1 MESSGPLRILIVE
14 DNPGDFFLVGEY
26 LREGP
31 WQLSITHAQRLGE
44 AMTLARTHEY
54 DLILLD
60 LTLPDSSGMESVK
73 VMRPFISYIPVIVL
87 TGMGDEQFGM
97 DSLKL
102 GAQDYLVKDQ
112 INGPLL
118 VKSVRYSLERSRVR
132 QAMSKQDRLFRVITE
147 NSPTAKALIKPDG
160 TIIFCTNSVKAIL
173 GFEAAKVQG
182 KNENE
187 IIHPEDFPAFQEAIQ
202 QVLANPDQQPQ
213 LELRM
218 KNAEGDYR
226 WCQKGLANML
236 HDEQVNALVC
246 TFWDITE
253 RRIANERIAS
263 SERRLSA
270 LVRSGSDLIWIL
282 DDTGKFQYISP
293 TSKPVLGFEPEFL
306 WKKDYLEFVHEED
319 IPGLQESFRQ
329 LMNGTEI
336 TAAPFRFRNAKGE
349 WRWIETEMLNL
360 LNDAAVNGLVF
371 NSRDI
376 TEKLKAE
383 NELRR
388 LSLIARE
395 TTNAVVIT
403 DRDGRIIWVNSGFT
417 NITGYGFR
425 EAMGKTPGSFLQGP
439 KTDLQ
444 TVAYMRER
452 IRNQQPFEVEIINYS
467 KEGKEYWLRIQCQ
480 PIFNKDR
487 ELEQFFAIE
496 TDITESK
503 NSQYLLKQ
511 SEERYR
517 SLFEV
522 SPASILVW
530 DPDSKRILQVNMTA
544 EREYGY
550 NRDEFCNLTISSILA
565 EQTFMQQLCAMVENM
580 RKGIVGNNKGLS
592 RRIRRDGE
600 VIVMEHAAHLV
611 SFNGSE
617 AVLLLEQNVT
627 EKLELE
633 ATLEAERLAR
643 QQVVTDAVI
652 SAQEH
657 ERREI
662 GIELHDNINQI
673 LASARLYLGL
683 VKSVVK
689 ENGNFIEE
697 TDKLINS
704 AIHEIRNLSHALI
717 PPSLNESALLEA
729 LDHIIAST
737 RKTSGL
743 DISRSYHQL
752 DESLMSD
759 KLKLTIYRIVQEQ
772 FNNILKYANANSVTV
787 HLQKVDDRIQLRI
800 ADDGVGFDVNQ
811 QRKGVGLM
819 NMKTRASLFN
829 GELHILSAPGKGC
842 ELTVEMDCEG
852 PEEE

>member
-1 MESSGPLRILIVE
+1 
-14 DNPGDFFLVGEY
+14 
-26 LREGP
+26 
-31 WQLSITHAQRLGE
+31 
-44 AMTLARTHEY
+44 
-54 DLILLD
+54 
-60 LTLPDSSGMESVK
+60 
-73 VMRPFISYIPVIVL
+73 
-87 TGMGDEQFGM
+87 
-97 DSLKL
+97 
-102 GAQDYLVKDQ
+102 
-112 INGPLL
+112 
-118 VKSVRYSLERSRVR
+118 
-132 QAMSKQDRLFRVITE
+132 
-147 NSPTAKALIKPDG
+147 
-160 TIIFCTNSVKAIL
+160 
-173 GFEAAKVQG
+173 
-182 KNENE
+182 
-187 IIHPEDFPAFQEAIQ
+187 
-202 QVLANPDQQPQ
+202 
-213 LELRM
+213 
-218 KNAEGDYR
+218 
-226 WCQKGLANML
+226 
-236 HDEQVNALVC
+236 
-246 TFWDITE
+246 
-253 RRIANERIAS
+253 
-263 SERRLSA
+263 
-270 LVRSGSDLIWIL
+270 
-282 DDTGKFQYISP
+282 
-293 TSKPVLGFEPEFL
+293 
-306 WKKDYLEFVHEED
+306 
-319 IPGLQESFRQ
+319 
-329 LMNGTEI
+329 
-336 TAAPFRFRNAKGE
+336 
-349 WRWIETEMLNL
+349 
-360 LNDAAVNGLVF
+360 
-371 NSRDI
+371 
-376 TEKLKAE
+376 
-383 NELRR
+383 
-388 LSLIARE
+388 
-395 TTNAVVIT
+395 
-403 DRDGRIIWVNSGFT
+403 
-417 NITGYGFR
+417 
-425 EAMGKTPGSFLQGP
+425 
-439 KTDLQ
+439 
-444 TVAYMRER
+444 
-452 IRNQQPFEVEIINYS
+452 
-467 KEGKEYWLRIQCQ
+467 
-480 PIFNKDR
+480 
-487 ELEQFFAIE
+487 
-496 TDITESK
+496 
-503 NSQYLLKQ
+503 
-511 SEERYR
+511 
-517 SLFEV
+517 
-522 SPASILVW
+522 
-530 DPDSKRILQVNMTA
+530 
-544 EREYGY
+544 
-550 NRDEFCNLTISSILA
+550 
-565 EQTFMQQLCAMVENM
+565 MQQLCAMVENM

-704 AIHEIRNLSHALI
+704 AINEIRNLSHALI

-772 FNNILKYANANSVTV
+772 FNNILKYAKANSVTV

>member
-1 MESSGPLRILIVE
+1 MESSGSLRILIVE

-26 LREGP
+26 LKEGP
-31 WQLSITHAQRLGE
+31 WQLSITHALRLSE
-44 AMTLARTHEY
+44 AMKLVKTHEY

-73 VMRPFISYIPVIVL
+73 VMRPYITYIPLIVL

-160 TIIFCTNSVKAIL
+160 TIIFCTSSVGAIL
-173 GFEAAKVQG
+173 GFEVAEVVG
-182 KNENE
+182 KNESDL
-187 IIHPEDFPAFQEAIQ
+187 IHPEDMHAFQMALK

-213 LELRM
+213 LELRI
-218 KNAEGDYR
+218 KNAEGKYR

-236 HDEQVNALVC
+236 HDELVNALVC
-246 TFWDITE
+246 TFWDITD

-282 DDTGKFQYISP
+282 DATGKFQYISP
-293 TSKPVLGFEPEFL
+293 TSKPVLGFEPTFL
-306 WKKDYLEFVHEED
+306 LNKGYLEFVHEED
-319 IPGLQESFRQ
+319 IPNLQESFRQ
-329 LMNGTEI
+329 LIKGSEI
-336 TAAPFRFRNAKGE
+336 KAIPFRFRNANGE

-360 LNDAAVNGLVF
+360 VDDPAVNGLVF

-395 TTNAVVIT
+395 TNNAVIIT
-403 DRDGRIIWVNSGFT
+403 DRDGKITWVNSGFT

-425 EAMGKTPGSFLQGP
+425 EAIGKKPGEMLQGP
-439 KTDLQ
+439 NSDPQ
-444 TVAYMRER
+444 TIAFMRER
-452 IRNQQPFEVEIINYS
+452 IQNRQPFEAEVINYT

-517 SLFEV
+517 SLFEL
-522 SPASILVW
+522 SPASIILW
-530 DPDSKRILQVNMTA
+530 DPDNKQILQVNMTA

-550 NRDEFCNLTISSILA
+550 GRDEFCNLSISSILA
-565 EQTFMQQLCAMVENM
+565 DPSFMQQLCDMVQDM
-580 RKGIVGNNKGLS
+580 RKGIVGNNKGIS

-611 SFNGSE
+611 SFNGSQ

-689 ENGNFIEE
+689 ENTNFIDE

-704 AIHEIRNLSHALI
+704 AINEIRNLSHSLI
-717 PPSLNESALLEA
+717 PPSLSESALLEA
-729 LDHIIAST
+729 LDHIITTT
-737 RKTSGL
+737 RNTSGI

-752 DESLMSD
+752 DESLLSD

-772 FNNILKYANANSVTV
+772 FNNILKYAEARNVTV
-787 HLQKVDDRIQLRI
+787 HLQRIEERIQLRI
-800 ADDGVGFDVNQ
+800 TDDGVGFDVTQ
-811 QRKGVGLM
+811 KSKGVGLM
-819 NMKTRASLFN
+819 NIKTRASLFN
-829 GELHILSAPGKGC
+829 GELHIYSAPGKGC
-842 ELTVEMDCEG
+842 EITVEMDCEG